1 VADVRASEC
10 ERFDEHAAELALRLL
25 DPVQADALV
34 AHARGCPRCRAQLD
48 GLADVADRLTL
59 LAPEADPP
67 PGFESRA
74 LAAMGAETRHARPVR
89 WLRTAVAAA
98 ALVALGLGAGLLA
111 GHDAPATRTVVV
123 SAVLDPARPALTM
136 SLDGADD
143 GETYRCSLRTPD
155 GTTIEV
161 AAWTVRDGG
170 GTWTVPLDTRLASA
184 TAAIVTDGD
193 GRTVATAPLR

>member
-1 VADVRASEC
+1 VADLRTSGC
-10 ERFDEHAAELALRLL
+10 EQFDDRVAELALGLL
-25 DPVQADALV
+25 EPTEADALV
-34 AHARGCPRCRAQLD
+34 AHARGCARCQAELD

-74 LAAMGAETRHARPVR
+74 LAAMGAPPRRARPPH

-111 GHDAPATRTVVV
+111 ARDAPATRTVVV

-136 SLDGADD
+136 SLDGAED

-155 GTTIEV
+155 GATIEV

-170 GTWTVPLDTRLASA
+170 GTWTVPLDARLASA
-184 TAAIVTDGD
+184 TEAIVTEGD